1 MPGKAT
7 ADRLCRGRQG
17 VIGCATGASVRQ
29 GEYPL
34 WEAILWDAI
43 LWDAILWDAI
53 LWDAIWLKASLAMLQ
68 GRVFCPESPFASRL
82 APTGR

>member
-1 MPGKAT
+1 M
-7 ADRLCRGRQG
+7 
-17 VIGCATGASVRQ
+17 RQ

-34 WEAILWDAI
+34 WEAILWEAI
-43 LWDAILWDAI
+43 LWEAILWDAI

-82 APTGR
+82 APSAPVEAHFLHGESPCRGKPRPRS